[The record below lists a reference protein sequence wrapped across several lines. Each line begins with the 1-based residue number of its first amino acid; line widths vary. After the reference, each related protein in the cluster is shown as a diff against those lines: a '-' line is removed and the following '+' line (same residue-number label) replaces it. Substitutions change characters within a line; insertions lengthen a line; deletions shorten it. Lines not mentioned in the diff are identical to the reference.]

1 MAKRN
6 VWHTDIVVDGRG
18 IGLKVSPTR
27 GGCYRLEMKADVPG
41 KTTDRAKKKFMK
53 AMGLT
58 STACSPSSVKAGVER
73 AVKATR
79 ARWNRWHR
87 EAYD

>member
-1 MAKRN
+1 MAKKT

-41 KTTDRAKKKFMK
+41 KTSDRAKNKFMK
-53 AMGLT
+53 AMN
-58 STACSPSSVKAGVER
+58 STAKACSPSSVKAGVER
-73 AVKATR
+73 AVRKTK
-79 ARWNRWHR
+79 ARWNKWHR